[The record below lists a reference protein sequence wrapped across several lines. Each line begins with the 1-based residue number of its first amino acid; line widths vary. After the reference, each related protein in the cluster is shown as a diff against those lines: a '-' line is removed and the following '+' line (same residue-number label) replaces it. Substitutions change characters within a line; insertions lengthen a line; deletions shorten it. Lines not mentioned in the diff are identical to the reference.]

1 MTRRSLLAID
11 QGTSGTKAILVDAAG
26 EILARGFAPLEET
39 HPEAGF
45 VEQSPEAIWQSVRIA
60 VAECLAARP
69 AVAVEAVGLSTQRES
84 AVLWDR
90 LTGEALMPVLSWQ
103 DRRAAGLCVELA
115 AHPNGAQVEALS
127 GLPLDPMFS
136 AAKFA
141 WVLRHHQG
149 VAAAARAG
157 RLVCG
162 TIDAWLLSRFGG
174 EPVTEIGNASRT
186 QLLRTADGVWDE
198 TLSDLFG
205 IPAGAL
211 PALRASTGPYPATR
225 GLDPLPDGT
234 PVLAVMGD
242 SHAALFAHGGF
253 APGTVKATYGTGS
266 SVMGLIPGADAL
278 GAGLCLTIGW
288 QIGDAPPALAAEGNI
303 RATGAA
309 LRWMARM
316 LGMSVEAMADL
327 GAGVRGRGAV
337 LVPAFT
343 GLGAPYWDQEAR
355 GLIANLTLD
364 MGPADLARAAM
375 EAVGHQVADVV
386 EAIGGQASVA
396 RLFADGGPSRNRA
409 LMQMQADFAGCTI
422 LRSEAAELSAL
433 GAAHMAGLG
442 AGFWSLAELA
452 ALDRRHEALAPGLPE
467 AARQEARAAWA
478 AAVARAR
485 APAQLTKTAGRAA

>member
-1 MTRRSLLAID
+1 MTGRALLAID
-11 QGTSGTKAILVDAAG
+11 QGTSGTKAILVGPAG
-26 EILARGFAPLEET
+26 EILAKGFAPLEEM
-39 HPEAGF
+39 HPQLGF
-45 VEQSPEAIWQSVRIA
+45 VEQSPGAIWQSVQSA
-60 VAECLAARP
+60 VSDCLAAAP
-69 AVAVEAVGLSTQRES
+69 GFVVEAVGLSAQRES
-84 AVLWDR
+84 AVMWDR
-90 LTGEALMPVLSWQ
+90 MTGEALMPVLSWQ
-103 DRRAAGLCVELA
+103 DRRAAGLCTELA
-115 AHPNGAQVEALS
+115 ARPAGARVEALS

-141 WVLRHHQG
+141 WALRHHEG

-162 TIDAWLLSRFGG
+162 TVEAWLLSRFGG

-205 IPAGAL
+205 IPAAAL

-225 GLDPLPDGT
+225 GLHPLPDGT

-266 SVMGLIPGADAL
+266 SVMGLIPQAEAL
-278 GAGLCLTIGW
+278 GDGLCLTIGW
-288 QIGDAPPALAAEGNI
+288 QIGEAAPALAAEGNI

-316 LGMSVEAMADL
+316 LGMSVDAMADL
-327 GAGVRGRGAV
+327 GAAAMGRGAV

-343 GLGAPYWDQEAR
+343 GLGAPYWDQDAR

-386 EAIGGQASVA
+386 EAIGGEASVA

-409 LMQMQADFAGCTI
+409 LMQMQADLAGCTI

-433 GAAHMAGLG
+433 GVAHMAGLG
-442 AGFWSLAELA
+442 AGFWSIDELA
-452 ALDRRHEALAPGLPE
+452 ALDRRHEAVAPSLSD
-467 AARQEARAAWA
+467 AARQDARAAWA
-478 AAVARAR
+478 EAVSRAR
-485 APAQLTKTAGRAA
+485 APVPLTKTAERAA